1 MTFADHVNPV
11 LLKELRQTVRSRAI
25 LASIGTY
32 LTLLFII
39 CLFTVSVAAKDNPP
53 STYGDVLFAWLR
65 GVCSVVVTGIIPF
78 MVMNRTT
85 NERQGDASGV
95 LGLTLLTP
103 SQWAD
108 GKAVGASLF
117 SALFVAA
124 TLPFTALAY
133 LLRGLDLSKVLLFPP
148 LFLAMAVFF
157 SYLAVMFGSL
167 RINAICKRV
176 LFCGILFLGYFSQF
190 RGMGLNVGMR
200 WLLSDILSVFHRQA
214 APLAVFIIVCGCALA
229 ALLLRSAAVARLT
242 PPNFNFRG
250 GMRRIILFVGF
261 AFVAFL
267 GFSAWRSGQLD
278 LMVYITTF
286 GLPIIFAQAFSEAA
300 LPAGYSRRVRS
311 EIAPGRLRRVAQYL
325 FFTGAENGLALAILL
340 QLVVLTVAFFACC
353 VPAKNAS
360 DIQEVRDATLMMFCI
375 ACYANA
381 ALLLAR
387 TLWHV
392 AFRHQVRPFWIPI
405 AAFAVLALNSL
416 MHLLFLAASDSQI
429 ETDFWFGSLFSVIGA
444 FSRRGHIPLQ
454 LHHAVFAP
462 IAFIVAF
469 LLFLPLLIRSF
480 RDFRPPDP

>member
-176 LFCGILFLGYFSQF
+176 FFCGVLVVGFYAQSPDTELNDSVLGFVETALEGFGTQ
-190 RGMGLNVGMR
+190 
-200 WLLSDILSVFHRQA
+200 
-214 APLAVFIIVCGCALA
+214 APLPSVIALVCMCVIAS
-229 ALLLRSAAVARLT
+229 LLLRSAAIARLS
-242 PPNFNFRG
+242 PSNFNFRG
-250 GMRRIILFVGF
+250 GVRRMLVVLVVVLVA
-261 AFVAFL
+261 AF
-267 GFSAWRSGQLD
+267 GFSAWRSGDVDNVRPIL
-278 LMVYITTF
+278 LA
-286 GLPIIFAQAFSEAA
+286 LPIIFAQAFAEAT
-300 LPAGYSRRVRS
+300 LQAGYSRRVRS
-311 EIAPGRLRRVAQYL
+311 EIAPGRLRRAAQYL
-325 FFTGAENGLALAILL
+325 FFTGAENGLAFAILL
-340 QLVVLTVAFFACC
+340 QLAVLAAVHMASLGF
-353 VPAKNAS
+353 AKNAGDRS
-360 DIQEVRDATLMMFCI
+360 DVRDATLMMASI
-375 ACYANA
+375 ASYVTA
-381 ALLLAR
+381 AILLAR

-392 AFRHQVRPFWIPI
+392 AFRHHVRPIWIPI

-416 MHLLFLAASDSQI
+416 THLLFLAAADSQI